1 LLLDVVGFLPG
12 LLQSSIH
19 RSPEVGEVVA
29 DLGNIPPHLAVVL
42 IARVHLALKASQ
54 LREQQRDRVLPS

>member
-1 LLLDVVGFLPG
+1 LLLDVVGVLPG
-12 LLQSSIH
+12 LSQSRIH

-29 DLGNIPPHLAVVL
+29 DLGNILPHLAVVQVT
-42 IARVHLALKASQ
+42 RVHIALKASH